1 MLLLLSIVNG
11 SKVIFLISQ
20 NNHMAE
26 VDKNSNTG
34 FQMMLNSGFSVNVI
48 MAVRPFNTD
57 VMAGDQFV
65 PVYSPPGR
73 RSSRPA
79 AGPAVP
85 SRCSPS
91 AGG

>member
-1 MLLLLSIVNG
+1 MDQKLFFSFRKIITWLR
-11 SKVIFLISQ
+11 LI
-20 NNHMAE
+20 
-26 VDKNSNTG
+26 KNSNIG
-34 FQMMLNSGFSVNVI
+34 FQMVLNSGFSVNVI

-91 AGG
+91 ASG